1 MGCVIQA
8 GQGQNVARQASI
20 KAGLPM
26 GVFAVS
32 ILAATR
38 LTSSVYPTSNFIGQ
52 MITARCDNTKEA
64 LRANWIGA
72 AFAWAFVLLYAFIGP
87 MIF

>member
-1 MGCVIQA
+1 
-8 GQGQNVARQASI
+8 
-20 KAGLPM
+20 M

-64 LRANWIGA
+64 LRAKLDWCRFCMGFRFTLCFHRSNDLLKQ
-72 AFAWAFVLLYAFIGP
+72 FALSYPQLRSYAPQHF
-87 MIF
+87 